1 MLQSALIGLGLK
13 AMVAQSTDLSTKA
26 NQPLYKLPIG
36 TSYGSNI
43 QHASCILGL
52 SADLVYMSNHM
63 YTIIYNDCRLI
74 FNYFSIFLI
83 LNKLC
88 LKLLNTLLAE

>member
-13 AMVAQSTDLSTKA
+13 AMVALSTDLSTKA

-43 QHASCILGL
+43 QNAS
-52 SADLVYMSNHM
+52 
-63 YTIIYNDCRLI
+63 
-74 FNYFSIFLI
+74 
-83 LNKLC
+83 
-88 LKLLNTLLAE
+88 